1 MWWLSKLTRIQNAYP
16 ELRTTLFVVQ
26 WVARNVMLDDHIGLE
41 LRKQQPVSKTGKK
54 AKHNLPKTSK
64 RSMISLIAWID
75 FLFRALNLGDVTSER
90 VLLLFCLGCH
100 WSASMRMVL
109 WSIRSIEGGRGQCM
123 SRMPFLANWAFLK
136 RKQKE
141 DCDVRVLGLTHCSL
155 TVY

>member
-1 MWWLSKLTRIQNAYP
+1 
-16 ELRTTLFVVQ
+16 
-26 WVARNVMLDDHIGLE
+26 MLDDHIGLE

-90 VLLLFCLGCH
+90 VLLLFCLGCN
-100 WSASMRMVL
+100 SSPSMHSFMKH
-109 WSIRSIEGGRGQCM
+109 SIDRGTRRQCM